1 MQAFNHG
8 SVHRPWTA
16 CAIPLLCAA
25 TIQSS
30 TIGYIYF
37 AVLSVSLQFIATING
52 NSKYTWVQYYRQ
64 SHIACKRYPRSCAE
78 DVTSIKEIS
87 AARLHIMLKVRIA

>member
-8 SVHRPWTA
+8 SAHRPWTA

-30 TIGYIYF
+30 TIGCIYF
-37 AVLSVSLQFIATING
+37 AALSVSLQFTATINS
-52 NSKYTWVQYYRQ
+52 NSKYTWVRYYRQ
-64 SHIACKRYPRSCAE
+64 SHIACKGYPRSCAA
-78 DVTSIKEIS
+78 DVTSINEIS